1 VGKQRNQIWT
11 VLIGAENK
19 EPKIYALPTYR
30 LTDSCIL
37 SLLLLLLLLAVVTA
51 ATAVVAAVLS
61 QGGSIWQCWNSND
74 TNQCPTFSLVS
85 KTAHTK
91 PVTSDLC
98 TIQSNSYQWTLFP
111 QHFMPPT
118 FSPQFLNS
126 SHKACHIWSMHNS
139 IQFLSMNPI
148 SSTSI
153 SLAGF
158 LSFATQ
164 MPNQLIKLTPWS
176 TALLQT
182 QIVTQMNNKTPHQLW
197 NFQI

>member
-1 VGKQRNQIWT
+1 MVAHDNVG
-11 VLIGAENK
+11 
-19 EPKIYALPTYR
+19 
-30 LTDSCIL
+30 IL
-37 SLLLLLLLLAVVTA
+37 MTQTSVKHAKP
-51 ATAVVAAVLS
+51 S
-61 QGGSIWQCWNSND
+61 HKNWQMEHF
-74 TNQCPTFSLVS
+74 TPPTFSLVS

-98 TIQSNSYQWTLFP
+98 TIQSHSYQWTLFP

-126 SHKACHIWSMHNS
+126 SHKACHIWSVHNS
-139 IQFLSMNPI
+139 IQFLSMKPI

-176 TALLQT
+176 RGLLQT
-182 QIVTQMNNKTPHQLW
+182 QMVTQMNNKTPH
-197 NFQI
+197 